1 MYLATT
7 ALTEFWKVDE
17 PILFLG
23 EWCLKY
29 SERQAWES
37 LTYQVL
43 EYPWNNHERLSG
55 AITYCDGVYE
65 SLLETLTEYMNN
77 VHGVNYGK
85 RYWRIIL
92 GPWLLYYI
100 HTLYDRYIILCMAF
114 EKFPDLTTTMLAR
127 ECYLTPTDF
136 FDFHRRSS
144 DDLCNLQLFAQ
155 LLEIMGHTFPSKP
168 FSVPADTKKRYDTR
182 RRLKIF
188 LKKMYSMFLRSLKS
202 NPSVLLYDLH
212 FKQIDVWRLCMRTG
226 FKAWPMTSEGK
237 YHTDV
242 EQLHVNK
249 ELRRGFNDLP
259 SDTVSDPFQ
268 KTIFQTLSVN
278 FPTCYLE
285 GYKKMHES
293 ANRFIQG
300 NVKCLVSSFGWTS
313 NEHFKFFAAATSEKG
328 AVLGSV
334 QHGGASGINKYTAG
348 DVHMMDS
355 SDFYYTWGWT
365 DSNFPQAVPMPEP
378 NVQRLRNCD
387 NGVLP
392 FHNDMPALFVGTMF
406 PRYLQYLRYCP
417 LGPQVK
423 NYIFW
428 QVRFL
433 HALPET
439 VRNRFII
446 RLSPHDY
453 GWANKARLSEEISE
467 LRFDD
472 HSLPYLKQVKKCKLV
487 VVDNCQTTF
496 LEAMLLNRPVIL
508 FYDPD
513 LWSVSSDALS
523 HLNLLRQAGILY
535 YRPEDAAGK
544 VFEIFENPIAWWNSE
559 NVRAAKK
566 QHIEHFA
573 IGSCDWVETWRREL
587 SRLSSNENLLRTS

>member
-1 MYLATT
+1 MFLATT
-7 ALTEFWKVDE
+7 ALTEFWNKDE

-23 EWCLKY
+23 GWCLKY

-43 EYPWNNHERLSG
+43 EYPWDNQKKLSA
-55 AITYCDGVYE
+55 AIKYCEDIYE
-65 SLLETLTEYMNN
+65 SVLDTLAQYMNSLLK
-77 VHGVNYGK
+77 VEYSK

-100 HTLYDRYIILCMAF
+100 HILYDRYINLCIAF
-114 EKFPDLTTTMLAR
+114 EKFPDLTTTTLDR

-136 FDFHRRSS
+136 FDFYRRSS
-144 DDLCNLQLFAQ
+144 DDLYNLQVFTQ

-168 FSVPADTKKRYDTR
+168 FSVPADTKKRYDSR

-202 NPSVLLYDLH
+202 SPSVLLYDLH
-212 FKQIDVWRLCMRTG
+212 FKQIDVWRLCMKTG
-226 FKAWPMTSEGK
+226 FKVWPMTSEGK
-237 YHTDV
+237 YQTDV
-242 EQLHVNK
+242 EQLHVNE
-249 ELRRGFNDLP
+249 ELRRGFNDLSSYTEP
-259 SDTVSDPFQ
+259 DPFQ
-268 KTIFQTLSVN
+268 KIIFRTLSVN

-313 NEHFKFFAAATSEKG
+313 NEHFKFYAAGASEKG
-328 AVLGSV
+328 AVLCSV
-334 QHGGASGINKYTAG
+334 QHGGASGVNKYTAG

-365 DSNFPQAVPMPEP
+365 DSNFPQAVPMAAP

-387 NGVLP
+387 NGVFP
-392 FHNDMPALFVGTMF
+392 YHNDMPALFVGTIF
-406 PRYLQYLRYCP
+406 PRYLQYFRYCP
-417 LGPQVK
+417 TSNKMVK
-423 NYIFW
+423 YIDW
-428 QVRFL
+428 QIRFL
-433 HALPET
+433 KALPDN
-439 VRNRFII
+439 VRTRFII
-446 RLSPHDY
+446 RLSPHDFE
-453 GWANKARLSEEISE
+453 WSNKSRLLDHVSGLE
-467 LRFDD
+467 FDD
-472 HSLPYLKQVKKCKLV
+472 HKLPYQEQVKKSKLV

-496 LEAMLLNRPVIL
+496 LEAMLLNHPVIL

-523 HLNLLRQAGILY
+523 HINLLRQAGILY
-535 YRPEDAAGK
+535 YRPEDASEK
-544 VFEIFENPIAWWNSE
+544 VSEIFENTIVWWNSE
-559 NVRAAKK
+559 NVQAAKK
-566 QHIEHFA
+566 QYIEHFA
-573 IGSCDWVETWRREL
+573 IGSNDWLGAWKKEL
-587 SRLSSNENLLRTS
+587 LTLYQGVKAKIC